1 MRPDSAPEVRLP
13 RSKILLAFGT
23 RPEAIKLGPVAAEL
37 AAAKVEFGV
46 LATGQHRELLAGTAA
61 ETDLARAESL
71 GLASEGNVVRWLMH
85 ARTRVR
91 AWLREHEEYD
101 PVVVQGDTMS
111 ALAVARAA
119 GDVGR
124 AVVHVEAGVRS
135 HDRANPWPEEQ
146 TRVELTELARWHYAP
161 TPTAWANLVEEGVAS
176 TFVVLSGNPIVSAL
190 ARYTAARPT
199 APQSHILVTL
209 HRREWLLG
217 DCVAETISAL
227 ADAARAEPRVEFI
240 WPVHPAV
247 HARVNG
253 AFGSLPGNVIPTG
266 PLEYGKCAR
275 VLASALGVLTDSGG
289 LQEEAATLGVPCAVM
304 RTVTDRPESVQAGV
318 ARCFAPDASGV
329 AAAVECLVRA
339 KLKRQPLDVFG
350 TPESA
355 ARIARHLAQ
364 VASVS

>member
-1 MRPDSAPEVRLP
+1 M
-13 RSKILLAFGT
+13 ILIAFGT

-37 AAAKVEFGV
+37 AADKVPFGL
-46 LATGQHRELLAGTAA
+46 LATGQHRELLVGTPA
-61 ETDLARAESL
+61 ETDLAAASSL
-71 GLASEGNVVRWLMH
+71 GLPSEGNVVRWL
-85 ARTRVR
+85 ARARARVR
-91 AWLREHEEYD
+91 VWLREHEEFD

-119 GDVGR
+119 CDAGR
-124 AVVHVEAGVRS
+124 AVAHIEAGVRS

-146 TRVELTELARWHYAP
+146 TRVEITELARWHYAA
-161 TPTAWANLVEEGVAS
+161 TPTAWANLAQEGVPS
-176 TFVVLSGNPIVSAL
+176 SLIVLTGNPIVSAL
-190 ARYTAARPT
+190 ARYTAARPCG
-199 APQSHILVTL
+199 PQPHILVTL

-217 DCVAETISAL
+217 DCVAEVVSAL

-253 AFGSLPGNVIPTG
+253 AFASLPPNLIPTG

-289 LQEEAATLGVPCAVM
+289 LQEEAATLGVPCAVL

-318 ARCFAPDASGV
+318 ARCFAPDANGVKAAV
-329 AAAVECLVRA
+329 AALTGG
-339 KLKRQPLDVFG
+339 KLKRQALDVYG